1 MEISSF
7 STSPT
12 PSAKPSSPTARS
24 RETATARGASESSTP
39 STSLTLGAYEP
50 IQQAMNNCPDS
61 RAEVIARGKAL
72 AADPNYPSAEVAGS
86 LARLFVADAESAF
99 AAN

>member
-7 STSPT
+7 SASPVPPPKPAT
-12 PSAKPSSPTARS
+12 PAARS
-24 RETATARGASESSTP
+24 REAAAARGTSETAQP
-39 STSLTLGAYEP
+39 VLLTLGAFEP

-72 AADPNYPSAEVAGS
+72 AADPNYPPAAVVGS
-86 LARLFVADAESAF
+86 LARLFVTDAAASL

>member
-7 STSPT
+7 S
-12 PSAKPSSPTARS
+12 SSPVPPSKPASATARS
-24 RETATARGASESSTP
+24 RETTAARPTSETAR
-39 STSLTLGAYEP
+39 TSPLSLGVFEP

-61 RAEVIARGKAL
+61 RPEVIARGKAL

-86 LARLFVADAESAF
+86 LARLFVADADPMF